1 MYHYSVIMSM
11 VSPQASIYR
20 DLGTVF
26 WGLREPIM
34 SLSHYELGQRE
45 NNTHN
50 RSYIGHYLSL
60 YYYLACLPAYLAV
73 WLSCRCSLCCMS
85 SITNEAVFLPRKS
98 LKTKRQFFFSS
109 FVCFP
114 LYVHVLAVNNSPQ
127 N

>member
-11 VSPQASIYR
+11 VSPQASIYG

-73 WLSCRCSLCCMS
+73 WLSCRCTVCCMS
-85 SITNEAVFLPRKS
+85 SITNEAVFLLRRS
-98 LKTKRQFFFSS
+98 LKTKRQGFFPS

>member
-73 WLSCRCSLCCMS
+73 WPSCRCTVFCMS
-85 SITNEAVFLPRKS
+85 SITNEAVS
-98 LKTKRQFFFSS
+98 CQEE
-109 FVCFP
+109 V
-114 LYVHVLAVNNSPQ
+114 
-127 N
+127 